1 MPVAA
6 QPWLARLSRRG
17 PARIAHSAGASVAA
31 IAAVLLTACATAPAP
46 SPLAPAAPP
55 AIDAPFELSARV
67 AARRGDD
74 SVAVNVGWRHEP
86 PRDRLT
92 VSSPFGQTLAELE
105 GEDGS
110 VRLVQADGMVAVAA
124 DWPTLTERALGVPLP
139 VAGMAWWIRGWPRP
153 DRAHGVDRD
162 AAGRATL
169 LRQDGWEV
177 TYRYGDATGDARPS
191 RVNLAYPG
199 FDVRIV
205 IDAWQ

>member
-1 MPVAA
+1 MPVVA
-6 QPWLARLSRRG
+6 QPWLARPRRRSG
-17 PARIAHSAGASVAA
+17 AARAFRRRVGRGHRGGAARRLCDDPRA
-31 IAAVLLTACATAPAP
+31 L
-46 SPLAPAAPP
+46 PLAPAAPP

-74 SVAVNVGWRHEP
+74 SVAVNVAWRHEP

-92 VSSPFGQTLAELE
+92 ISSPFGQTLAELE

-110 VRLVQADGMVAVAA
+110 VRLVQADGTVAVAA

-153 DRAHGVDRD
+153 DRAHEVDRD

-177 TYRYGDATGDARPS
+177 AYRYGDVAAGDARPS

-205 IDAWQ
+205 VDAWQ

>member
-6 QPWLARLSRRG
+6 PPWPARPPRRG
-17 PARIAHSAGASVAA
+17 PARIARSAGASVAV
-31 IAAVLLTACATAPAP
+31 IAAALLAACATTPAP

-74 SVAVNVGWRHEP
+74 SVAVNVAWRHEP

-92 VSSPFGQTLAELE
+92 ISSPFGQTLAELE
-105 GEDGS
+105 GTDGS
-110 VRLVQADGMVAVAA
+110 VRLVQADGTVAVAD

-139 VAGMAWWIRGWPRP
+139 VAGMVWWIRGWPRP

-162 AAGRATL
+162 AAGRATV

-177 TYRYGDATGDARPS
+177 AYRYADAAGDARPS

-205 IDAWQ
+205 VDAWQ